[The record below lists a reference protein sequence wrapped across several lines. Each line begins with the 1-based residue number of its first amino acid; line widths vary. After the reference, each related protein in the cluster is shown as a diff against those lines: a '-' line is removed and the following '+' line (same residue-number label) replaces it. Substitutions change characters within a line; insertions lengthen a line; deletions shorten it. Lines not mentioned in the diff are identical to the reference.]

1 MGKQLEDLGER
12 SRFLRILWIDNANMI
27 RSKALRLKVD
37 DDVSEAVVGISRAQ
51 QGVPVVYDGVVP
63 GAPLDPVG
71 EVYLK
76 ADNSTIRKVPY
87 APGNSLAIGD
97 MYVDGSPWEFCPRNY
112 LRKILNLARDEGLE
126 IKASF
131 ENEFYLL
138 NKDDPL
144 NCSENTAFGS
154 TNSMNLNN
162 DVIMEIADYLE
173 SQGLSVEQYYS
184 ESGPC
189 QHEITVHY
197 DDAMKAADNQIIFR
211 ETVRGVA
218 LKHGMVASFLP
229 KLFADHAGSGCHI
242 HLSLWR
248 DGVNILHDPDENFE
262 LGNTAHHFI
271 AGILEHLSALM
282 AITTPT
288 PNSYRRILP
297 SSWVGKYVCWGFDN
311 REASVRVVKEPDGT
325 IKHFEIKTSDA
336 TSNPYL
342 SIGSII
348 FAGLNG
354 IKKKLSLPEPVQLD
368 PAKLEEDERLKLNIK
383 DLPSCVDDAIKSLSK
398 DEVLMNAMGDGLSK
412 AYIAVKT
419 EENNYLKNLS
429 LEEEVNLLLDKY

>member
-12 SRFLRILWIDNANMI
+12 SRFLRILWTDNANMI

-71 EVYLK
+71 EVYLR
-76 ADNSTIRKVPY
+76 ADKSTTRKLPY

-112 LRKILNLARDEGLE
+112 LKKMLKLAVEDGLE

-144 NCSENTAFGS
+144 KCQENTAFAS

-162 DVIMEIADYLE
+162 NVIMEIADDLE
-173 SQGLSVEQYYS
+173 AQGLSVEQYYP

-189 QHEITVHY
+189 QHELTVHY

-211 ETVRGVA
+211 ETVRAVA
-218 LKHGMVASFLP
+218 LKHEKVASFLP

-248 DGVNILHDPDENFE
+248 DGVNILHDPDEKFE
-262 LGNTAHHFI
+262 LGSTAHHFI
-271 AGILEHLSALM
+271 AGILEHLSSLM

-297 SSWVGKYVCWGFDN
+297 SSWAGKYGCWGFDN
-311 REASVRVVKEPDGT
+311 REASIRVVKEPDGT

-342 SIGSII
+342 SLGSII
-348 FAGLNG
+348 CAGLNG
-354 IKKKLSLPEPVQLD
+354 IHEKLSLPEPVQLD
-368 PAKLEEDERLKLNIK
+368 PAKLDDKERSKLKIK
-383 DLPSCVDDAIKSLSK
+383 DLPSCVDDAIKSLFNN
-398 DEVLMNAMGDGLSK
+398 EVLINSLGDGLSK

-429 LEEEVNLLLDKY
+429 LEEEVKLLLDKY